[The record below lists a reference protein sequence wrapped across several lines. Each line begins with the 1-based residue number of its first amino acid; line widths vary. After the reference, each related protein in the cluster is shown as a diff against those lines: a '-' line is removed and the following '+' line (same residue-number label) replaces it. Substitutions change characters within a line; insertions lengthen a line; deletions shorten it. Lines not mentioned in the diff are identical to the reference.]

1 MEREQKWFVVF
12 ILLAGVDSLLERRIL
27 GDMSIPFFS
36 DTGCISL
43 LRKEIGRALFNGMYG
58 LWLVGGT
65 LVAALLLYCSFPCIT
80 LMIVSF
86 LQRRHYG

>member
-36 DTGCISL
+36 DTGCIFSFAERNWQSAVSTECMEFMACREYFGCRIDCFIAVFPA
-43 LRKEIGRALFNGMYG
+43 LRL
-58 LWLVGGT
+58 
-65 LVAALLLYCSFPCIT
+65 
-80 LMIVSF
+80 
-86 LQRRHYG
+86 